1 MRGRK
6 PKPTRLKILQGNPG
20 RRPINGEEP
29 QPDLTSTDPPP
40 GLTKEALEIW
50 DVLAPQLIS
59 LQLLTELDRGHL
71 ARACK
76 LEALGNTLL
85 RKAVK
90 KPIVFTA
97 SNGHQ
102 PAAELTAALKCFEQ
116 CDKLMF
122 RFGIT
127 PVERTR
133 LKVPQQTKENP
144 FQKFL
149 REKRKH
155 DQRP

>member
-6 PKPTRLKILQGNPG
+6 PIPTHLKVLRGNPG

-29 QPDLTSTDPPP
+29 QPDLTTHDAPP
-40 GLTKEALEIW
+40 GLTREARKIW
-50 DVLAPQLIS
+50 DVIAPQLIG
-59 LQLLTELDRGHL
+59 LKLLTDLDRGHL
-71 ARACK
+71 ARACEF
-76 LEALGNTLL
+76 EALGNSLL

-90 KPIVFTA
+90 NPIVFTS

-102 PAAELTAALKCFEQ
+102 PAAELSAALKCFDH

-122 RFGIT
+122 RFGVT

-133 LKVPQQTKENP
+133 LKVPQKRGDNP

-149 REKRKH
+149 ASKKSRAL
-155 DQRP
+155 P